1 MEHGAVAADNR
12 ASQMKYLAVPLL
24 MLPLAACF
32 NDQKQQLAQCE
43 LDAQQQ
49 HIYHDDE
56 PRYTS
61 TCMMAHGYEDNFTNK
76 KCEHVSELDHFLD
89 DFPAYKQWPR
99 DRLLRAYHDKFYS
112 NWDYDKFVSE
122 VTEPSLERD
131 PFCYAPMNWF
141 ARWIYRVEMS
151 AIPLS
156 RLPPSQ

>member
-1 MEHGAVAADNR
+1 
-12 ASQMKYLAVPLL
+12 MKYLAFPLL

-61 TCMMAHGYEDNFTNK
+61 TCMMAHGYEDSFTNK
-76 KCEHVSELDHFLD
+76 KCGHASELDSFLD
-89 DFPAYKQWPR
+89 DFPFYKQWPR

-112 NWDYDKFVSE
+112 AWDYDKFVSE
-122 VTEPSLERD
+122 VTDPSLERD